1 MLSKTKVK
9 YIQSL
14 GHKKRRDEEQV
25 FIAEGPK
32 IVSELLAE
40 PRILAL
46 EIFALQEWFQQNTV
60 PSNVHQQIVTQEEL
74 EKITQLSTA
83 NKVLAI
89 FQQKKFIENIDPNN
103 NWVLL
108 LDGIQDPGNMGTI
121 IRIADWFG
129 IKQIICSHECAS
141 IYNTKVIQS
150 SMASIAR
157 VDVLVTDLLT
167 WVNEHPACNYYATTL
182 EGEDITAMNKLKK
195 GVVMIGNESKGLHP
209 GLLAK
214 ANVRITIPRLGQAE
228 SLNAAVATGIILSHL
243 IEKS

>member
-14 GHKKRRDEEQV
+14 GHKKSRDEEQV

-32 IVSELLAE
+32 IVSELLLE
-40 PRILAL
+40 PRMTAL
-46 EIFALQEWFQQNTV
+46 EIFAVEDWLKQNPV
-60 PSNVHQQIVTQEEL
+60 PANIHKQIVTQQEL

-89 FQQKKFIENIDPNN
+89 FQKPKAIENIDTNN
-103 NWVLL
+103 KWILL

-129 IKQIICSHECAS
+129 IKQIICSHECAN

-157 VDVLVTDLLT
+157 IEVLVTDLLP
-167 WVNEHPACNYYATTL
+167 WIRKHPDCNYYAAAL
-182 EGEDITAMNKLKK
+182 KGEDLTTMGKLNE
-195 GVVMIGNESKGLHP
+195 GIILIGNESKGLHP
-209 GLLAK
+209 ELLEK
-214 ANVRITIPRLGQAE
+214 ATKRITIPRLGQAE
-228 SLNAAVATGIILSHL
+228 SLNAAVAIGIILSHL
-243 IEKS
+243 LKK

>member
-32 IVSELLAE
+32 IVSELLSE
-40 PRILAL
+40 PRINAL
-46 EIFALQEWFQQNTV
+46 EIFALQDWLQQNSI
-60 PSNVHQQIVTQEEL
+60 PAHIEHHSVTQEEL

-108 LDGIQDPGNMGTI
+108 L
-121 IRIADWFG
+121 
-129 IKQIICSHECAS
+129 
-141 IYNTKVIQS
+141 
-150 SMASIAR
+150 
-157 VDVLVTDLLT
+157 
-167 WVNEHPACNYYATTL
+167 
-182 EGEDITAMNKLKK
+182 
-195 GVVMIGNESKGLHP
+195 
-209 GLLAK
+209 
-214 ANVRITIPRLGQAE
+214 
-228 SLNAAVATGIILSHL
+228 
-243 IEKS
+243 

>member
-32 IVSELLAE
+32 IVGELLAE
-40 PRILAL
+40 PRIHAL
-46 EIFALQEWFQQNTV
+46 EIFALQDWLQQNSI
-60 PSNVHQQIVTQEEL
+60 PANVEQHIVTQEEL

-89 FQQKKFIENIDPNN
+89 FQQPKAIENIDTNN
-103 NWVLL
+103 KWVLL

-157 VDVLVTDLLT
+157 VDVLVTDLLP
-167 WVNEHPACNYYATTL
+167 WVNAHPSCKYYAASL
-182 EGEDITAMNKLKK
+182 EGENLTAMNKLKE
-195 GVVMIGNESKGLHP
+195 GIIMIGNESKGLNP
-209 GLLAK
+209 ELLAK
-214 ANVRITIPRLGQAE
+214 AHVRITIPRLGQAE

-243 IEKS
+243 I

>member
-32 IVSELLAE
+32 IVNELLKE
-40 PRILAL
+40 PRVHAL
-46 EIFALQEWFQQNTV
+46 EIFALQDWLQQNPV
-60 PSNVHQQIVTQEEL
+60 PADVHQHMVTQEEL

-89 FQQKKFIENIDPNN
+89 FQQPTAKVNIDTNN
-103 NWVLL
+103 KWILL
-108 LDGIQDPGNMGTI
+108 LDGIQDPGNLGTI

-157 VDVLVTDLLT
+157 VDVLVTDLLP
-167 WVNEHPACNYYATTL
+167 WVKDHPSCNYYAAAL
-182 EGEDITAMNKLKK
+182 DGDDLTAMDRLKE
-195 GVVMIGNESKGLHP
+195 GVIMIGNESKGLNP
-209 GLLAK
+209 ELLTK
-214 ANVRITIPRLGQAE
+214 ANLRITIPRLGQAE

-243 IEKS
+243 IK

>member
-32 IVSELLAE
+32 IVGELLTE
-40 PRILAL
+40 PRMHAL

-60 PSNVHQQIVTQEEL
+60 SSNVHQQIVTQEEL

-89 FQQKKFIENIDPNN
+89 FQQPKSIKNIDTNN
-103 NWVLL
+103 KWILL

-157 VDVLVTDLLT
+157 VDVMVTDLLP
-167 WVNEHPACNYYATTL
+167 WVKEHPSCNYYAAAL
-182 EGEDITAMNKLKK
+182 EGDELTAMDKLKE
-195 GVVMIGNESKGLHP
+195 GVIMIGNESKGLNP
-209 GLLAK
+209 ELLTKAK
-214 ANVRITIPRLGQAE
+214 LRITIPRLGQAE

-243 IEKS
+243 IKKK

>member
-40 PRILAL
+40 PRIRAL

-89 FQQKKFIENIDPNN
+89 FQQHTSIENIDPNN
-103 NWVLL
+103 SWVFL

-141 IYNTKVIQS
+141 IYNSKVIQS

-182 EGEDITAMNKLKK
+182 EGEDLTAMNKLKE
-195 GVVMIGNESKGLHP
+195 GVVMIGNESKGLDP
-209 GLLAK
+209 ELLAK

>member
-32 IVSELLAE
+32 IVNELLKE
-40 PRILAL
+40 PRVHAL
-46 EIFALQEWFQQNTV
+46 EIFALQDWLQQNSI
-60 PSNVHQQIVTQEEL
+60 PANIEHHMVTQEEL

-89 FQQKKFIENIDPNN
+89 FQQPKVIANIDTNN
-103 NWVLL
+103 KWILL
-108 LDGIQDPGNMGTI
+108 LDGIQDPGNLGTI

-157 VDVLVTDLLT
+157 VDVLVTDLLP
-167 WVNEHPACNYYATTL
+167 WVKDHPSCNYYAAAL
-182 EGEDITAMNKLKK
+182 EGDDLTAMDKLKE
-195 GVVMIGNESKGLHP
+195 GVIMIGNESKGLNP
-209 GLLAK
+209 ELLSK
-214 ANVRITIPRLGQAE
+214 ANTRITIPRLGNAE

-243 IEKS
+243 IK

>member
-32 IVSELLAE
+32 IVSELLSE
-40 PRILAL
+40 PRMQAL
-46 EIFALQEWFQQNTV
+46 EIYAVEDWLQQNAV
-60 PSNVHQQIVTQEEL
+60 PANVHKQVVTQDEL
-74 EKITQLSTA
+74 ERITQLSTA

-89 FQQKKFIENIDPNN
+89 FQQPTAIENIDTNN
-103 NWVLL
+103 KWILL

-157 VDVLVTDLLT
+157 IDVLVTDLLP
-167 WVNEHPACNYYATTL
+167 WINEHPACNYYAAAL
-182 EGEDITAMNKLKK
+182 EGEDLTAMGKLKK
-195 GVVMIGNESKGLHP
+195 GIIMIGNESKGLHP

-214 ANVRITIPRLGQAE
+214 ANVRVTIPRLGQAE

-243 IEKS
+243 VKN

>member
-32 IVSELLAE
+32 IVSELLLE
-40 PRILAL
+40 PDMKVI
-46 EIFALQEWFQQNTV
+46 EIFALAEWLLQN
-60 PSNVHQQIVTQEEL
+60 PLPANIQRLIVTEEEL
-74 EKITQLSTA
+74 EKITQLSTP
-83 NKVLAI
+83 NKVMAI
-89 FQQKKFIENIDPNN
+89 FQQPKAIVDIITKDK
-103 NWVLL
+103 WVLL

-157 VDVLVTDLLT
+157 VEVLVTDLLP
-167 WVNEHPACNYYATTL
+167 WINQHADCNYYAASL
-182 EGEDITAMNKLKK
+182 EGKDLTSMGKLKK
-195 GVVMIGNESKGLHP
+195 GIIMIGNESKGLNP
-209 GLLAK
+209 SLLAK
-214 ANVRITIPRLGQAE
+214 ANILITIPRIGKAE
-228 SLNAAVATGIILSHL
+228 SLNASVATGIILSHL
-243 IEKS
+243 V

>member
-32 IVSELLAE
+32 IVNELLKE
-40 PRILAL
+40 PRVDAL
-46 EIFALQEWFQQNTV
+46 EIFALQDWLQQNSI
-60 PSNVHQQIVTQEEL
+60 PANIEHHMVTQEEL

-89 FQQKKFIENIDPNN
+89 FQQPKVIANIDTNN
-103 NWVLL
+103 KWILL
-108 LDGIQDPGNMGTI
+108 LDGIQDPGNLGTI

-157 VDVLVTDLLT
+157 VDVLVTDLLP
-167 WVNEHPACNYYATTL
+167 WVKDHPSCNYYAAAL
-182 EGEDITAMNKLKK
+182 EGDDVTAMDKLKE
-195 GVVMIGNESKGLHP
+195 GVIMIGNESKGLNP
-209 GLLAK
+209 ELLSK
-214 ANVRITIPRLGQAE
+214 ANTRITIPRLGNAE

-243 IEKS
+243 IK

>member
-32 IVSELLAE
+32 IVNELLKE
-40 PRILAL
+40 PRVHAL
-46 EIFALQEWFQQNTV
+46 EIFALQDWLQHNSIPADVE
-60 PSNVHQQIVTQEEL
+60 HHIVTQEEL

-89 FQQKKFIENIDPNN
+89 FQQPKVIANIDTNN
-103 NWVLL
+103 KWILL
-108 LDGIQDPGNMGTI
+108 LDGIQDPGNLGTI

-129 IKQIICSHECAS
+129 INQIICSHECAS

-157 VDVLVTDLLT
+157 VDVLVTDLLP
-167 WVNEHPACNYYATTL
+167 WVKDHPSCNYYAAAL
-182 EGEDITAMNKLKK
+182 EGDDVTAMDKLKE
-195 GVVMIGNESKGLHP
+195 GVIMIGNESKGLNP
-209 GLLAK
+209 ELLSK
-214 ANVRITIPRLGQAE
+214 ANTRITIPRLGNAE

-243 IEKS
+243 IK

>member
-32 IVSELLAE
+32 IVSELLNE
-40 PRILAL
+40 HRVHAL
-46 EIFALQEWFQQNTV
+46 EIYAVEDWLQQNRLPADV
-60 PSNVHQQIVTQEEL
+60 YQQIVTQQEL

-89 FQQKKFIENIDPNN
+89 FQQPKAIENIDTNN
-103 NWVLL
+103 KWVLL

-129 IKQIICSHECAS
+129 IKQIVCSHECAS
-141 IYNTKVIQS
+141 IYNSKVIQS

-157 VDVLVTDLLT
+157 VDVLVTDLLQ
-167 WVNEHPACNYYATTL
+167 WVQENTSCTFYATTL
-182 EGEDITAMNKLKK
+182 EGENLTAMGKLKE
-195 GVVMIGNESKGLHP
+195 GVIMIGNESKGLNP
-209 GLLAK
+209 ELLAK
-214 ANVRITIPRLGQAE
+214 ANIRITIPRLGQAE
-228 SLNAAVATGIILSHL
+228 SLNAAVATGIILSHI